1 MDNGWFIL
9 ETVPDPMYT
18 AVAEASKKKT
28 KPSKKSDKG
37 NKDACYH
44 EAKRK
49 FKVFPSAYAG
59 GYIAK
64 CRKKKGSV
72 KKSEKGS
79 SLKRWYKEDWRDEK
93 GNTCGS
99 SKNKDTKKCRPSKRV
114 TSKTPVTWKQ
124 MSPSEKKRAVKE
136 KKKVG
141 MGKRTGKVKVKSQS
155 KK

>member
-1 MDNGWFIL
+1 METGWAIL

-18 AVAEASKKKT
+18 ARATKK
-28 KPSKKSDKG
+28 SKKSSKG

-49 FKVFPSAYAG
+49 FKVFPSAYAS

-72 KKSEKGS
+72 KKSDKGS

-93 GNTCGS
+93 GDVCGS
-99 SKNKDTKKCRPSKRV
+99 SKNKNTKKCRPRKRV
-114 TSKTPVTWKQ
+114 TSKTPVTWTE
-124 MSPSEKKRAVKE
+124 MSPTEKKRAVKE

-141 MGKRTGKVKVKSQS
+141 MGKRTSKVKS

>member
-1 MDNGWFIL
+1 MENGWALL
-9 ETVPDPMYT
+9 EPQYPMHMAK
-18 AVAEASKKKT
+18 AVKG
-28 KPSKKSDKG
+28 KPKKSDKG

-72 KKSEKGS
+72 KKSPKGS
-79 SLKRWYKEDWRDEK
+79 SLQRWYKEDWRDEK
-93 GNTCGS
+93 GNVCGS
-99 SKNKDTKKCRPSKRV
+99 SKNNKTKKCRPTIRV
-114 TSKTPVTWKQ
+114 TRETPVTWKQ
-124 MSPSEKKRAVKE
+124 MSPKEKKRAVKE

-141 MGKRTGKVKVKSQS
+141 MGKRTRKVEAKSQS